1 MADSDPAVYSASA
14 CPGLLATTAR
24 GIRSNTKL
32 IALLSI
38 WAGGLGVTALRGVD
52 DRYGLSSALWISALM
67 PLLAFATTRF
77 LPAPRVHE
85 AR

>member
-1 MADSDPAVYSASA
+1 MADFDPAVYNASA

-24 GIRSNTKL
+24 GIRPNTKL
-32 IALLSI
+32 MALLSI
-38 WAGGLGVTALRGVD
+38 GAGGLGVAALGWVA
-52 DRYGLSSALWISALM
+52 DRYGLSSALCISALM